1 MKKCERSIDRETYL
15 EHTLEQGGDFSLV
28 VFLRIVERGF
38 AVLSWKE

>member
-28 VFLRIVERGF
+28 VLLRKVERGF
-38 AVLSWKE
+38 AVLSWEE

>member
-28 VFLRIVERGF
+28 VFLRKVERGP
-38 AVLSWKE
+38 AVLSWEE